1 MPRTSIAH
9 TRNIIQAVKDKYGYD
24 FSMYSLTSLR
34 YKLDRIISGS
44 FVNYPDLLVKQI
56 VENEGFF
63 DEFLYRITASESS
76 LFRDRE
82 VWTLMGTVYLGYL
95 FRNFDLPQIWIG
107 DASFGADLQSFLLLM
122 ERYFPE
128 RDLKV
133 YFSWMS
139 EKYRD
144 ILRKRS
150 LRDGIITAS
159 RENFAEVMKTDD
171 IGKYYETRNKTW
183 ILPERIWKN
192 TLDFR
197 EYPDQSR
204 IPQKFHLII
213 YRNRL
218 LGFSSDYQNLIL
230 DNIVNAMHP
239 GGILILGYRENIDD
253 YLESSPILEVAD
265 GSENI
270 YKKKSIE

>member
-34 YKLDRIISGS
+34 YKLDRLISGS
-44 FVNYPDLLVKQI
+44 FISYPDMLVQQI
-56 VENEGFF
+56 VENDRFF
-63 DEFLYRITASESS
+63 DEFLYRIMASESA

-82 VWTLMGTVYLGYL
+82 VWSMLGTVYLGYL
-95 FRNFDLPQIWIG
+95 FRSHARPDIWIG
-107 DASFGADLQSFLLLM
+107 DASYGADLQSFLLLM
-122 ERYFPE
+122 HHYYPE
-128 RDLKV
+128 RKVNV

-144 ILRKRS
+144 IILEMRLRP
-150 LRDGIITAS
+150 GVITAS
-159 RENFAEVMKTDD
+159 RENFAEVMKSDD
-171 IGKYYETRNKTW
+171 FNPYYETHNKSYH
-183 ILPERIWKN
+183 LRSEIWKETQN
-192 TLDFR
+192 FR
-197 EYPDQSR
+197 EYPDQSG
-204 IPQKFHLII
+204 IPQKFHLIV

-218 LGFSSDYQNLIL
+218 LSFSSDYQNLVL

-239 GGILILGYRENIDD
+239 GAILVLGYKENIDE
-253 YLESSPILEVAD
+253 YLESSPNLEVAD

-270 YKKKSIE
+270 YKKKRG